1 MRQIEEKVDLDQQVN
16 NMKYYLRIATT
27 YFYDPH
33 GTPDEGGI
41 QKSVLTE
48 DDLPGVTIDG
58 EYINSEAYNNYLY
71 CKGDEENEEDDDFDY
86 FLTPDDYEKIM
97 EFSGEDGY
105 NCEETTYTF
114 KEITQEQYL
123 DYLEIIDKYNNI

>member
-1 MRQIEEKVDLDQQVN
+1 
-16 NMKYYLRIATT
+16 MKYYLKIATT

-41 QKSVLTE
+41 EKSVLTE
-48 DDLPGVTIDG
+48 DDLSGVTIDG
-58 EYINSEAYNNYLY
+58 EYIDNQAYNNYLY
-71 CKGDEENEEDDDFDY
+71 YKNKENEEVNEFDY
-86 FLTPDDYEKIM
+86 FLTPDDYEEIM

-105 NCEETTYTF
+105 NCEEITYTF
-114 KEITQEQYL
+114 KEITKEQYL